1 MEQPQLAAEP
11 HDGGHDLRSDRL
23 DVGGVTRIGGTRDGR
38 LYCTHGR
45 TVSVWIPPQG
55 FRSLGTLPLPD
66 RGSSTIPVRLTN
78 GPLAKRLLRP
88 VVGAWT
94 TRNLWP
100 LGGETLLSTVGRQV
114 FRSGNL
120 GQSWVPVRRL
130 PPSSGPMGVLPTSVC
145 RHDGAV
151 YLAEYTLG
159 DGPARILRS
168 VDDGRS
174 WETYVETT
182 EVRHFHGIFD
192 DPYGDGLWA
201 TSGDTDGESAIGRI
215 DEGHFVRVGGGSQRW
230 RAVGL
235 SFTPSAVLWGMD
247 CSYATDVE
255 LLRLPR
261 DGSGV
266 PKTVGRTD
274 ASTYY
279 AATLRVDGD
288 VWVAFATAAEVGED
302 STAPRESR
310 RNRAGDVAR
319 VLVASSAS
327 AYEDWHELAA
337 FRRRRSLG
345 SLVPGVPTASA
356 YVFLAA
362 DPELGLLVNPFN
374 TRTAHGSVIRVPP
387 EQLSRLAG

>member
-1 MEQPQLAAEP
+1 MERTHVSKELQN
-11 HDGGHDLRSDRL
+11 GGHGLRTGRL
-23 DVGGVTRIGGTRDGR
+23 DVDRPTRIGGTRDGR
-38 LYCTHGR
+38 LYCTHGH
-45 TVSVWIPPQG
+45 TVSVWTPSAG
-55 FRSLGTLPLPD
+55 FRSLGTLPFPD
-66 RGSSTIPVRLTN
+66 HGSSTVPYRLLN

-94 TRNLWP
+94 TTNLSP
-100 LGGETLLSTVGRQV
+100 VGGETLLSTVGRQL
-114 FRSGNL
+114 FRSGDL
-120 GQSWVPVRRL
+120 GQSWEPVRRL

-145 RHDGAV
+145 RHDGAL

-168 VDDGRS
+168 VDDGRT

-182 EVRHFHGIFD
+182 AVRHFHGVFD
-192 DPYGDGLWA
+192 DPESDALWA
-201 TSGDTDGESAIGRI
+201 TSGDTDDESAVGRLE
-215 DEGHFVRVGGGSQRW
+215 DGRFVRVGSGSQRW

-247 CSYATDVE
+247 CSYAADNE

-261 DGSGV
+261 DG
-266 PKTVGRTD
+266 PAKPTTVGRTD

-279 AATLRVDGD
+279 TATLRADGEC
-288 VWVAFATAAEVGED
+288 WVAFTTAAEVGVD
-302 STAPRESR
+302 STAPPDRHS
-310 RNRAGDVAR
+310 NQSGDLAR

-327 AYEDWHELAA
+327 EYEEWHEIAA

-356 YVFLAA
+356 YVFLTA
-362 DPELGLLVNPFN
+362 DPELGLLINPFN
-374 TRTAHGSVIRVPP
+374 TQTGHGSVIRVPP
-387 EQLSRLAG
+387 EQLSRFAD